1 MDLGIAGEHA
11 LVIGGSEGIG
21 FASARTLLEN
31 GAKVTIVS
39 RNPEKLARAADQL
52 ETAVGRPVRHFAAD
66 ITQTYD
72 VAKLTDW
79 LRSDDGDGG
88 PRLDILVSAVGG
100 SQRALFEELTDDA
113 WLANY
118 EFNVLSAVRSIRL
131 SLPML
136 KEAGTGSIVLLG
148 AAGAR
153 MPYEHQVVSNVH
165 KAGLIA
171 LTKTL
176 AAELSR
182 FGIRVNSVSPG
193 RTRTALW
200 AKRAAQL
207 AAERGVDAEA
217 VISEFAR
224 DIPLRRFG
232 RPEEIA
238 SMVAFLASHQASYIT
253 GQSVLVDG
261 GIARGLL

>member
-1 MDLGIAGEHA
+1 MDLGIHDEHA
-11 LVIGGSEGIG
+11 LIIGGSEGIG
-21 FASARTLLEN
+21 LASARALLDN
-31 GAKVTIVS
+31 GANVSIVS
-39 RNPEKLARAADQL
+39 RDPAKLARAADAL
-52 ETAVGRPVRHFAAD
+52 ERAVGRRVRHFAAD
-66 ITQTYD
+66 ITQASD

-79 LRSDDGDGG
+79 LRSGEGAG
-88 PRLDILVSAVGG
+88 SGRLDILVSAVGG
-100 SQRALFEELTDDA
+100 SQRALFDELTDEA

-118 EFNVLSAVRSIRL
+118 EFNVLSAVRAVRL
-131 SLPML
+131 ALPML
-136 KEAGTGSIVLLG
+136 KSAGTGSIVLLG

-153 MPYEHQVVSNVH
+153 MPYEHQIVSNVH

-176 AAELSR
+176 AAELAR
-182 FGIRVNSVSPG
+182 YGIRVNAVAPG

-207 AAERGVDAEA
+207 AAERGVREEA
-217 VISEFAR
+217 VIEEFAR
-224 DIPLRRFG
+224 DIPLRRFA

-253 GQSVLVDG
+253 GQSILVDG

>member
-79 LRSDDGDGG
+79 LRSDDSDGG

-118 EFNVLSAVRSIRL
+118 EFNVLSAVRSIGCWWKW
-131 SLPML
+131 P
-136 KEAGTGSIVLLG
+136 
-148 AAGAR
+148 
-153 MPYEHQVVSNVH
+153 
-165 KAGLIA
+165 
-171 LTKTL
+171 
-176 AAELSR
+176 
-182 FGIRVNSVSPG
+182 
-193 RTRTALW
+193 
-200 AKRAAQL
+200 KRAAHWPVL
-207 AAERGVDAEA
+207 R
-217 VISEFAR
+217 VILSMIPKCWKRAR
-224 DIPLRRFG
+224 NGYSRCGRRRANIRCRWG
-232 RPEEIA
+232 N
-238 SMVAFLASHQASYIT
+238 
-253 GQSVLVDG
+253 
-261 GIARGLL
+261 

>member
-21 FASARTLLEN
+21 LASARTLLDN
-31 GAKVTIVS
+31 GANVTIVS

-52 ETAVGRPVRHFAAD
+52 ETSVGRPVRHFAAD

-79 LRSDDGDGG
+79 LRSDDGDGE

-131 SLPML
+131 ALPML

-176 AAELSR
+176 AVELSR

-207 AAERGVDAEA
+207 AAERGVDAET

>member
-11 LVIGGSEGIG
+11 LVVGGSEGIG

-52 ETAVGRPVRHFAAD
+52 ETSVGRPVRHFAAD

-79 LRSDDGDGG
+79 LRSDDSDGG

-131 SLPML
+131 ALPML

-182 FGIRVNSVSPG
+182 FGIRVNS
-193 RTRTALW
+193 
-200 AKRAAQL
+200 
-207 AAERGVDAEA
+207 
-217 VISEFAR
+217 
-224 DIPLRRFG
+224 
-232 RPEEIA
+232 
-238 SMVAFLASHQASYIT
+238 
-253 GQSVLVDG
+253 
-261 GIARGLL
+261 

>member
-1 MDLGIAGEHA
+1 MDLGISDEHA

-21 FASARTLLEN
+21 FASARALLEN
-31 GAKVTIVS
+31 GARVSIVS
-39 RNPEKLARAADQL
+39 RNPEKLARAADLL
-52 ETAVGRPVRHFAAD
+52 ETACGRPVSHFAAD

-79 LRSDDGDGG
+79 LRSG
-88 PRLDILVSAVGG
+88 PQDTAGRLDILVSAVGG

-118 EFNVLSAVRSIRL
+118 EFNVLSAVRAIRL

-136 KEAGTGSIVLLG
+136 KEAAASSIVLLG

-176 AAELSR
+176 AVELSR

-207 AAERGVDAEA
+207 AAERGVDEET
-217 VISEFAR
+217 VIDEFAQ
-224 DIPLRRFG
+224 DIPLRRFA

-238 SMVAFLASHQASYIT
+238 SMVAFLASHQASYVT
-253 GQSVLVDG
+253 GQSILVDG